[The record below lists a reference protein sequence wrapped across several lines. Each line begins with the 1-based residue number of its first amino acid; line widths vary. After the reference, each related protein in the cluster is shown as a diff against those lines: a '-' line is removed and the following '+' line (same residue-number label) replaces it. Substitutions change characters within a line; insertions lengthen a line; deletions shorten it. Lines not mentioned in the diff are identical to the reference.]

1 MAAAAAMGGAA
12 AAAAMMR
19 RSNASQDP
27 PSYARSESPYSL
39 NRHYRP
45 SSRPVSP
52 TNSQLFRAKRSS
64 GMKLLEPRGCGILL
78 SVILMAEV
86 GLLLYVLRADQRMSE
101 LAKKEMEQPTCPFCF
116 PDPADGFTSKQK
128 QSLDRLCDARNK
140 PIEPTVKGV
149 TRHIYEDVMEFDAKK
164 RRRTQL
170 TMAWAAVGYTLLLVC
185 MSEWFNRDGGF
196 FMHSNLRKY
205 RAVRAMLWLSS
216 VVIGFTLGQ
225 TLFFTRLT
233 LDPHVLQ
240 LVGQLC
246 ATIIIEVSLKL
257 QKKKYL
263 EFVERAQDKSGRELN
278 EEELRTAFQHAEFSR
293 MLRTAGHKEEP
304 FPQRSA
310 LLLKATNVL
319 QFVQLTQWVHVL
331 EGQRTRA
338 LAFDPAAVESLDR
351 LLTGMRNQLEGLSL
365 RDDEKR
371 RFKQLAQQ
379 LSAHEQSSHPP
390 LPPAPFVVV
399 PPSSSRSN
407 AQTPPP
413 AYVERDPLLKDE
425 DSQQRSQER
434 REDERRTEEDDE

>member
-1 MAAAAAMGGAA
+1 MAAAGGAMMMMIVA
-12 AAAAMMR
+12 ANNR
-19 RSNASQDP
+19 NSQS
-27 PSYARSESPYSL
+27 PSSSESNSL
-39 NRHYRP
+39 HRHYRP
-45 SSRPVSP
+45 SSRPVSS
-52 TNSQLFRAKRSS
+52 TNSRALQAETSKRSS

-86 GLLLYVLRADQRMSE
+86 GLLLYVLRADQRMTE

-116 PDPADGFTSKQK
+116 PDPAEGFTPKQK
-128 QSLDRLCDARNK
+128 QALDRLCDSRNK
-140 PIEPTVKGV
+140 TVEPTVKGE

-257 QKKKYL
+257 QKKRYL
-263 EFVERAQDKSGRELN
+263 EFVERAQDESGRELS
-278 EEELRTAFQHAEFSR
+278 EEDLRTAFQHAEFSR

-351 LLTGMRNQLEGLSL
+351 LLTGMRNQLEGSSL

-371 RFKQLAQQ
+371 RFKQFAQQ
-379 LSAHEQSSHPP
+379 LSAHELSNHPP
-390 LPPAPFVVV
+390 MPPAPFVVV
-399 PPSSSRSN
+399 PPSSSRFN
-407 AQTPPP
+407 AETPPP

-434 REDERRTEEDDE
+434 REDDRRTDEDDE